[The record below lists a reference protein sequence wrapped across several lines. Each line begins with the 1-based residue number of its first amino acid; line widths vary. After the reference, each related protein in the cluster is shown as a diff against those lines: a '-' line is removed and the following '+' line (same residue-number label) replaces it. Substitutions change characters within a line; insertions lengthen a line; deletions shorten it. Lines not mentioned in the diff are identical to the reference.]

1 MPRPLVECVPNFSEG
16 RDPAV
21 VDAIAAAIAAHPGVL
36 LLDREMDPDHHRSV
50 LTFAAPPGIIV
61 EAAVAGVARAAQLI
75 DLNRHQGVHPRL
87 GACDVL
93 PFVPLQEVTL
103 DECVRLAEQAAEAVW
118 QRLGI
123 PVYLYEAAARRP
135 ERVRLENIRRGQF
148 EALREAVLR
157 DPDRRPD
164 IGGPELHPTAGA
176 LIAGARPLL
185 IAWNVNLN
193 TSDVAVA
200 QRIARRIRA
209 SSGGF
214 PCVKALGLPLESKNL
229 AQVSMNLTNFEVTP
243 VHTVFEAI
251 QAEAARDGV
260 SVAGTEIIGLIP
272 KAAIEG
278 AAGHFLQIED
288 FRPSMIL
295 ENRVAEASAGQSWLT
310 EFLDS
315 LASPAEPSGGGSA
328 AAVAAAMAAAL
339 GAMAARH
346 TGLDPSVF
354 VQDQAFFAQSAAADA
369 VAWQAVVEAAGD
381 LKALQQ
387 ALRAAAEVPMQ
398 VIERAAALDRRLTA
412 LLAAA
417 PGPLASELDTARA
430 LLAAASAGAR
440 ATVRLNLDGI
450 TSIEVRQ
457 ALQARLDAVPAQ
469 P

>member
-21 VDAIAAAIAAHPGVL
+21 VDAIAAAIGAHPGVL
-36 LLDREMDPDHHRSV
+36 LLDREMDSDHHRSV

-75 DLNRHQGVHPRL
+75 DLNLHQGVHPRL

-93 PFVPLQEVTL
+93 PFVPLQGVTL

-135 ERVRLENIRRGQF
+135 ERARLENIRRGQF

-176 LIAGARPLL
+176 LIAGARPFL

-193 TSDVAVA
+193 TPDVAVA

-214 PCVKALGLPLESKNL
+214 PCVKALGLPLESRNL
-229 AQVSMNLTNFEVTP
+229 AQVSMNLTNFEVTS
-243 VHTVFEAI
+243 VHTVFEAVK
-251 QAEAARDGV
+251 AEAARDGV
-260 SVAGTEIIGLIP
+260 TIAGTEIIGLIP
-272 KAAIEG
+272 KAALEC
-278 AAGHFLQIED
+278 AAGHFLQIEG

-295 ENRVAEASAGQSWLT
+295 ENRVAEVSAGQPWLT

-346 TGLDPSVF
+346 AGLDASAF
-354 VQDQAFFAQSAAADA
+354 EQDRAFFTQSAAVDA
-369 VAWQAVVEAAGD
+369 AAWQAVVHSAGD
-381 LKALQQ
+381 PEARQQ
-387 ALRAAAEVPMQ
+387 ALQAASELPMQ
-398 VIERAAALDRRLTA
+398 VIERAAELDRRLAA
-412 LLAAA
+412 LLATA
-417 PGPLASELDTARA
+417 PGPLASELETARA
-430 LLAAASAGAR
+430 LVAAAVVGAR

-450 TSIEVRQ
+450 TSPEVRR
-457 ALQARLDAVPAQ
+457 AFQARLDAVPAQ

>member
-1 MPRPLVECVPNFSEG
+1 MSQPLVECVPNFSEG

-21 VDAIAAAIAAHPGVL
+21 VDAIAAAIEAHPGVL

-75 DLNRHQGVHPRL
+75 DLNRHRGVHPRL

-93 PFVPLQEVTL
+93 PFVPLQGVTL
-103 DECVRLAEQAAEAVW
+103 DECVRLAGQAAEAVW

-135 ERVRLENIRRGQF
+135 ERARLENIRRGEF
-148 EALREAVLR
+148 EGVREAVLH

-164 IGGPELHPTAGA
+164 IGGPALHPTAGA
-176 LIAGARPLL
+176 LTTGARPFL

-193 TSDVAVA
+193 TPDVAVA
-200 QRIARRIRA
+200 KRIARRIRQ

-214 PCVKALGLPLESKNL
+214 PCLKALGLPLESKNL

-251 QAEAARDGV
+251 KAEAARDGIAI
-260 SVAGTEIIGLIP
+260 AGTEIIGLIP
-272 KAAIEG
+272 KSAIEG

-295 ENRVAEASAGQSWLT
+295 ENRVAEVSEGRAWLT

-328 AAVAAAMAAAL
+328 AAAAAAMAAAL
-339 GAMAARH
+339 GALAARH
-346 TGLDPSVF
+346 TGLEPAVF
-354 VQDQAFFAQSAAADA
+354 EQDRAFFTRAAAADA
-369 VAWQAVVEAAGD
+369 TAWQSVVQADDDREAR
-381 LKALQQ
+381 QQ

-398 VIERAAALDRRLTA
+398 VIERAAELDLRLA
-412 LLAAA
+412 RLMAAA
-417 PGPLASELDTARA
+417 PGPLASELETARA
-430 LLAAASAGAR
+430 LVTAAVAGAR
-440 ATVRLNLDGI
+440 STVRMNLAGI
-450 TSIEVRQ
+450 ESAEVRQ
-457 ALQARLDAVPAQ
+457 SFRIRLDAVQAHP
-469 P
+469 